1 MLCNI
6 YIYVM
11 QYIYNVLYI
20 VSTRTDP
27 DEICVHTCFSFVEC
41 GQRSSATYIF
51 MTPMKAVFA
60 IGFAQ

>member
-1 MLCNI
+1 MAI
-6 YIYVM
+6 YIM
-11 QYIYNVLYI
+11 FSIQFPQKK
-20 VSTRTDP
+20 DP